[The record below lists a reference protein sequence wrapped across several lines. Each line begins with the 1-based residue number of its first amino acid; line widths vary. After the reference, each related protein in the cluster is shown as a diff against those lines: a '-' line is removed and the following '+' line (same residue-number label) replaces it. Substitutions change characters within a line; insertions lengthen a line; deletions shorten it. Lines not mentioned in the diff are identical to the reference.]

1 MPVPITYRDDRS
13 PRLPQ
18 VATLTVESDRKVVSS
33 MSATKQWSI
42 TVDIDEQEDST
53 LAHVSLSTPTGH
65 EVTGI
70 GEAQRNPHDP
80 RVPEIGDELAVA
92 RALRNL
98 AERLL
103 HTTEKDITNV
113 TGTPAHVHR

>member
-1 MPVPITYRDDRS
+1 
-13 PRLPQ
+13 
-18 VATLTVESDRKVVSS
+18 

-42 TVDIDEQEDST
+42 TVDIDEDEDST
-53 LAHVSLSTPTGH
+53 LAHLTLSTPAGH
-65 EVTGI
+65 VVTGV
-70 GEAQRNPHDP
+70 GHAQRNPHDP

-103 HTTEKDITNV
+103 HTTERDISGA
-113 TGTPAHVHR
+113 TGEQAHLHR

>member
-1 MPVPITYRDDRS
+1 
-13 PRLPQ
+13 
-18 VATLTVESDRKVVSS
+18 

-42 TVDIDEQEDST
+42 TVDIDEQEEST
-53 LAHVSLSTPTGH
+53 LAQVSLRTPTGH
-65 EVTGI
+65 DVTAV

-80 RVPEIGDELAVA
+80 SVPEIGDELAVS

-103 HTTEKDITNV
+103 HTTEKDISGA
-113 TGTPAHVHR
+113 TGEQAHLHR